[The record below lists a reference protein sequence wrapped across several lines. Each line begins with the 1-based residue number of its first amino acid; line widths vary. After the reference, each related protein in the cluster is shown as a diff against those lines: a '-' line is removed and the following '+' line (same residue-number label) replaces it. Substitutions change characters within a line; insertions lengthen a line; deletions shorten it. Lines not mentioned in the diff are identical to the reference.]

1 MQYFMMIFNKKR
13 VLLEVGNT
21 GTGMDGLPILKG

>member
-13 VLLEVGNT
+13 VLLEVGT